1 MTRGRRLHRKEAKRQ
16 KQIIVFSLLAVL
28 LCLTVGY
35 AAFSTNI
42 DMSAK
47 GNINTTPDSCFTVSD
62 NGDGTGTI
70 TDYDADTCGIKVK
83 IPSKINNLTI
93 TKIGDLPDT
102 TTTKLFSRKNL
113 KTLIF
118 PKTLIYIGNS
128 CCIGLDNANINIPNN
143 VRYIGHHAFSWGSMK
158 SISLPEGLETIGGG
172 AFESNDLTSLH
183 IPSTVKNMYSTIAS
197 SNLIEGDAAFIYAKD
212 ENGKV
217 DNTYLT
223 SFGDRTRKDVV
234 IPDNVEIIGSASFVT
249 NNGIET
255 IIVPNSVKTIKV
267 SAFWSMY
274 NLKEINIGSGVV
286 NIDANAF
293 NAVPNL
299 TTININK
306 SENAISGS
314 PWGATNATVN
324 WTGTT

>member
-1 MTRGRRLHRKEAKRQ
+1 MRYRRRLHRRDAKKQ
-16 KQIIVFSLLAVL
+16 KKIIVFSLFTAL
-28 LCLTVGY
+28 LCLSIGY
-35 AAFSTNI
+35 AAFSTNVNLT
-42 DMSAK
+42 AK
-47 GNINTTPDSCFTVSD
+47 GNINTTSDSCFTVSD

-70 TDYDADTCGIKVK
+70 TDYDADTCGTKVK

-93 TKIGDLPDT
+93 IKIGDLPDT
-102 TTTKLFSRKNL
+102 TTTKLFSRKHI

-118 PKTLIYIGNS
+118 PETLIYVGNS
-128 CCIGLDNANINIPNN
+128 CCEWLENANIDIPSN
-143 VRYIGHHAFSWGSMK
+143 VKYIGHHAFAWGSMK

-172 AFESNDLTSLH
+172 AFESNVLTSLH
-183 IPSTVKNMYSTIAS
+183 IPLTVKNMYSTIAS
-197 SNLIEGDAAFIYAKD
+197 SNLIEGDAAFIYARD

-217 DNTYLT
+217 DNTYLI

-234 IPDNVEIIGSASFVT
+234 IPDNVEIIGFASFIA

-255 IIVPNSVKTIKV
+255 ITVPNSVKTIKAN
-267 SAFWSMY
+267 AFWSMY

-293 NAVPNL
+293 YVVPNL

-324 WTGTT
+324 WTGTN